1 MDEWGVWDFVGDIV
15 LQATAGFWTL
25 AAILMMGKREAA
37 EGEDLDEPHLVRL
50 CGMDVM
56 APMATSS

>member
-15 LQATAGFWTL
+15 LQATAGFWML

-50 CGMDVM
+50 CGM
-56 APMATSS
+56 T